1 MIRSQIYSKEPF
13 LATISNGIPFN
24 IINEII
30 TQTTFEPSTVFSYN
44 TTDPAVNIVEKP
56 RNSSTMHTGPKYIK
70 LTKIVLEH
78 LKNEFNHSYDL
89 TCCESWQ
96 IARYEPGQYYRP
108 HHDYFNIENHK
119 DYVKNDRVATV
130 ILYLTDDFKGGQTF
144 FKILNIK
151 ISPMQGAMVY
161 FTYPADTPSSTKTL
175 HEGCD
180 VISGIKYIATLWIR
194 QSSFP

>member
-1 MIRSQIYSKEPF
+1 MICSQIYSKEPF
-13 LATISNGIPFN
+13 LATISNGIPTSLINN
-24 IINEII
+24 ILTESNFQPSPVFAYNSQNENI
-30 TQTTFEPSTVFSYN
+30 TMNEV
-44 TTDPAVNIVEKP
+44 
-56 RNSSTMHTGPKYIK
+56 RNSSTMHTGSKYIK

-151 ISPMQGAMVY
+151 ISPMAGAMVY

>member
-1 MIRSQIYSKEPF
+1 MICSHIYSKEPF
-13 LATISNGIPFN
+13 LATISNGIPTSLINN
-24 IINEII
+24 ILTDSNFQPSPVFAYNSQNE
-30 TQTTFEPSTVFSYN
+30 N
-44 TTDPAVNIVEKP
+44 TTMNEV
-56 RNSSTMHTGPKYIK
+56 RNSSTMHTGSKYIK
-70 LTKIVLEH
+70 LTKIVLEY

-108 HHDYFNIENHK
+108 HHDYFNIKNHK

-161 FTYPADTPSSTKTL
+161 FTYPADTPSSIKTL

-194 QSSFP
+194 QRSFP

>member
-13 LATISNGIPFN
+13 VATISNGVSFN
-24 IINEII
+24 IINDILTESNF
-30 TQTTFEPSTVFSYN
+30 QPSTVFAYSYSQN
-44 TTDPAVNIVEKP
+44 EDKLMDETRT
-56 RNSSTMHTGPKYIK
+56 SYTMHTGSTYIK
-70 LTKIVLEH
+70 LTKLVLEH
-78 LKNEFNHSYDL
+78 LKNEFDHSYELD
-89 TCCESWQ
+89 CCESWQ
-96 IARYEPGQYYRP
+96 IARYEPGQYYKP
-108 HHDYFNIENHK
+108 HHDYFNIENYK
-119 DYVKNDRVATV
+119 NYVKNDRVATV

-151 ISPMQGAMVY
+151 ISPMAGAMVY

-194 QSSFP
+194 QSFFP

>member
-1 MIRSQIYSKEPF
+1 MICSHIYSKEPF
-13 LATISNGIPFN
+13 LATISNGIPTSLINN
-24 IINEII
+24 ILTESNFQPSPVFAYNSQNE
-30 TQTTFEPSTVFSYN
+30 N
-44 TTDPAVNIVEKP
+44 TTMNEV
-56 RNSSTMHTGPKYIK
+56 RNSSTMHTGTKYIK